1 MNLRKLFGQ
10 KNPPPAAPPSVP
22 PDNRPLNLDPKHITF
37 RGPPMDDP
45 EMLSRLPADL
55 RRLLTEVNG
64 FILFDGGL
72 HIRGACLQPDWHS
85 LRKVWEGELALPDL
99 YTRVQYE
106 DVPFGE
112 DCLGDQFL
120 LRDGIVYRLAAETGE
135 LSSLNSGLFAFL
147 DEAQK
152 DPVNYLNLQPLL
164 QFQRE
169 QGRSIK
175 PGELL
180 DAYPLF
186 CTAESANGVDLKAVP
201 ALKRLSFLAHV
212 AAQISKLP
220 DGAKIQIKFV
230 D

>member
-1 MNLRKLFGQ
+1 MNFGKLFGR
-10 KNPPPAAPPSVP
+10 NSAPRAAHVA
-22 PDNRPLNLDPKHITF
+22 PDNRPLKLDAKHITF
-37 RGPPMDDP
+37 RGPAVDDS

-55 RRLLTEVNG
+55 RQLLTEVNG
-64 FILFDGGL
+64 FIMFDGGL
-72 HIRGACLQPDWHS
+72 HIRGACREPDWHS
-85 LRKVWEGELALPDL
+85 LRKIWEGELALPDL

-120 LRDGIVYRLAAETGE
+120 LRDGIVHRLAAETGE
-135 LSSLNSGLFAFL
+135 LSSLKVGLFAFL

-152 DPVNYLNLQPLL
+152 DPVNYLNLQPLIK
-164 QFQRE
+164 FQQE

-180 DAYPLF
+180 DAYPMF
-186 CTAESANGVDLKAVP
+186 CMAESANGVDLKAVP
-201 ALKRLSFLAHV
+201 ALQRISFLAHV

-220 DGAKIQIKFV
+220 EGAKIKIKFV

>member
-1 MNLRKLFGQ
+1 MNFGKLFGRKGPLQ
-10 KNPPPAAPPSVP
+10 AAPIAR
-22 PDNRPLNLDPKHITF
+22 DNRPLNLDPKHITF
-37 RGPPMDDP
+37 RGAPVDDP
-45 EMLSRLPADL
+45 EMMSRLPADF
-55 RRLLTEVNG
+55 RQLLTEVNG
-64 FILFDGGL
+64 FIMFDGGL
-72 HIRGACLQPDWHS
+72 HIRGACLEPDWNS
-85 LRKVWEGELALPDL
+85 LRKVSEGELALPDL

-106 DVPFGE
+106 DIPFGE

-120 LRDGIVYRLAAETGE
+120 LRDGIVHRLAAETGE
-135 LSSLNSGLFAFL
+135 LSSLNVGLFAFL

-164 QFQRE
+164 KFQQE

-180 DAYPLF
+180 DAYPMF
-186 CTAESANGVDLKAVP
+186 CMAEAANGVDLKAVP
-201 ALKRLSFLAHV
+201 ASQRISFLAHV

-220 DGAKIQIKFV
+220 EGAKIQIKFV